1 MTALA
6 IDVVD
11 VTADRY
17 AASPQL
23 TATLRVEET
32 SGAVVHAMALRCQ
45 LMIEPQRRAYDTE
58 ETATVAEVFGGRDRW
73 TQTLKPF
80 LWTHASTVTRGFTDS
95 LTVELPI
102 ACTYD
107 LEVVGSKYLHAL
119 ADGEVPLLFLFSG
132 TVFSRGDTGFS
143 VEQISWN
150 LEARHRMPVVV
161 WRDLMDTFFP
171 NSGYIRLD
179 RDTVN
184 ALLQTKAARGLTS
197 WDSVV
202 TSLLDSATT
211 PEPAR

>member
-23 TATLRVEET
+23 SATLRIEET
-32 SGAVVHAMALRCQ
+32 TGAVIHAMALRCQ
-45 LMIEPQRRAYDTE
+45 LMIEPQRRAYDAE
-58 ETATVAEVFGGRDRW
+58 ETATVADVFGGRDRW
-73 TQTLKPF
+73 AQTLKPF

-95 LTVELPI
+95 LNVELPI

-107 LEVVGSKYLHAL
+107 VEVVGSKYLHAL

-132 TVFSRGDTGFS
+132 TVFSRGETGFT

-150 LEARHRMPVVV
+150 LEARHRMPVAV
-161 WRDLMDTFFP
+161 WRALMAAFYP
-171 NSGYIRLD
+171 NAGYIRLD

-184 ALLQTKAARGLTS
+184 ALLQVKAARGLTS
-197 WDSVV
+197 WESVI
-202 TSLLDSATT
+202 TSLLEPAAT
-211 PEPAR
+211 PEPVS